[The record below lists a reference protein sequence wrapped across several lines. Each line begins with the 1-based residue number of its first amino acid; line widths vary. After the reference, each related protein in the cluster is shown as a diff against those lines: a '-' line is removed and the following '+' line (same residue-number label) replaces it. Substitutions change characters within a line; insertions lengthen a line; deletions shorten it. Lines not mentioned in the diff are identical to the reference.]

1 MRFQDKVAVV
11 TGGANGIGRCI
22 VEHFVAEGAYVAV
35 IDIDEVAGRALQE
48 RYADKVLFFAGD
60 VANQNELDA
69 FANTILERFPLVH
82 VLINN
87 ACKSR
92 KGLLSQCSYEDFLY
106 VQQVG
111 VVAPYYLTQLLVKAF
126 APMASIINI
135 SSTRDS
141 QSQADSES
149 YAAAKGGIAALTHAL
164 SISLAGRV
172 RVNSISPGWIDT
184 GLYHEA
190 ASLDDYTNG
199 DISQHP
205 AGRVGRPEDIA
216 ALAVFLCSNEA
227 SFIDGENIVV
237 DGGMSKLMI
246 YHDDKGWSYQP

>member
-1 MRFQDKVAVV
+1 MRYQDKVAIV

-35 IDIDEVAGRALQE
+35 IDMDKTAGCALQQQFGD
-48 RYADKVLFFAGD
+48 RVLFFTGD
-60 VANQNELDA
+60 VAKHSELDA
-69 FANTILERFPLVH
+69 FVETVLKRFPTVH

-111 VVAPYYLTQLLVKAF
+111 VVAPYYLTQLLEKAF
-126 APMASIINI
+126 APEASIINI

-164 SISLAGRV
+164 SVSLAGRV

-184 GLYHEA
+184 GMYHEA
-190 ASLDDYTNG
+190 ASLDAYAAA

-216 ALAVFLCSNEA
+216 SLALFLCSSQA
-227 SFIDGENIVV
+227 GFIDGENIVV
-237 DGGMSKLMI
+237 DGGMSKLMV
-246 YHDDKGWSYQP
+246 YHDDKGWIYQP